1 MDPGCLPRRQ
11 GIANPTRPCDILT
24 VREPERPYRARMP
37 SKALAGR
44 HPPGESDT
52 SSHPRPPRLLDQVRQ
67 AIRARHMS
75 PQTKKAYT
83 SWVRRFVLFHDKR
96 HPRELGEAQ
105 VDQFLSWLVT
115 ARHVAPSTQSQ
126 AACAL
131 LFLYRHALDRPLG
144 WIENIRLAKRP
155 VRLPV
160 VLTRAEVTAVLGRL
174 VGPSWLMAS
183 LMYGGGLRL
192 SECCR
197 LRVKDVDFGR
207 GEIAVRDGKG
217 RKDRVTVLPVVVAEP
232 LRAHLERMRRLHRKE
247 FARGFGRV
255 ALPDAYARKNPRAG
269 REWAWQWVFPASRL
283 VADRQTGEL
292 WRMHRHQSALSRDVK
307 RAVREAG
314 IAKHATCHSLRHS
327 FATHLLEA
335 GADIRTIQELLGHRH
350 LSTTARYTHVL
361 NRGALGV
368 TSPLDR

>member
-1 MDPGCLPRRQ
+1 M
-11 GIANPTRPCDILT
+11 
-24 VREPERPYRARMP
+24 
-37 SKALAGR
+37 SK
-44 HPPGESDT
+44 
-52 SSHPRPPRLLDQVRQ
+52 
-67 AIRARHMS
+67 
-75 PQTKKAYT
+75 QTEKAYT
-83 SWVRRFVLFHDKR
+83 AWVKKYVLFHDKR
-96 HPRELGEAQ
+96 HPAELGEKE

-115 ARHVAPSTQSQ
+115 ERRVAPSTQSQ

-131 LFLYRHALDRPLG
+131 LFLYRNVLGSPLG

-160 VLTRAEVTAVLGRL
+160 VLTRKEVQAVLRRL

-183 LMYGGGLRL
+183 LMYGAGLRL

-197 LRVKDVDFGR
+197 LRVKDIDFDR

-217 RKDRVTVLPVVVAEP
+217 RKDRVTVLPLAVAAP
-232 LRAHLERMRRLHRKE
+232 LRAHLDRMWKLHRMDLK
-247 FARGFGRV
+247 RGFGRV
-255 ALPDAYARKNPRAG
+255 ELPDAYSRKNPGAAT
-269 REWAWQWVFPASRL
+269 EWAWQWAFPASRI
-283 VADRQTGEL
+283 VVDPRTGEM
-292 WRMHRHQSALSRDVK
+292 RRHHRHQSTLSREVK
-307 RAVREAG
+307 RAIREAG

-361 NRGALGV
+361 NKGALGV